1 MRVKPTNHDNILK
14 MWEIAQST
22 ASEFA
27 HSTINECRTCFDSF
41 PLMRQATTT
50 TASSFWSPFSNQQ
63 NDYGIVDD
71 STCTR
76 TASVKKHCFK

>member
-1 MRVKPTNHDNILK
+1 
-14 MWEIAQST
+14 
-22 ASEFA
+22 
-27 HSTINECRTCFDSF
+27 
-41 PLMRQATTT
+41 MRQATTT

-76 TASVKKHCFK
+76 TASVKETLLQLVYAKLIISFLLFSFRRAELIDRRQ